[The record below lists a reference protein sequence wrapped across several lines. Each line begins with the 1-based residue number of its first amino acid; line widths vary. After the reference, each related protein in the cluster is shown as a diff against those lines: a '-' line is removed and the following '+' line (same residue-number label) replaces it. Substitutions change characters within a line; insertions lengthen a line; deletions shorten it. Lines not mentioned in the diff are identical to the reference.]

1 MGTLRN
7 GGGMTVSVIVGEL
20 KGDGE
25 ERYGVRVRGEGDV

>member
-1 MGTLRN
+1 MGTLHK
-7 GGGMTVSVIVGEL
+7 GGGMTVSVTVGEL